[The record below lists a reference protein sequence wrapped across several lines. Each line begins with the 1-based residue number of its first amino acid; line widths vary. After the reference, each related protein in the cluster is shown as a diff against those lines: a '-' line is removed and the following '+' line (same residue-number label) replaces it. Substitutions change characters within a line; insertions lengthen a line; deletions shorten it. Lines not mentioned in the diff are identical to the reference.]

1 MLDLTSLNERQ
12 KEAVLSKKHTLVVA
26 SAGTGKTRVLTLHL
40 CHLLEQKVNAKN
52 IYAFTFT
59 NKAAK
64 EMTTRIAKIRGSFID
79 STISTFHSYYYSIIN
94 TFANYIGFDDP
105 VAIIDED
112 ERLGILKDII
122 KELKI
127 QILDKNIK
135 KRISDIKNHTP
146 YIVDSLKEQLQ
157 ILLVFKKYQERLKKC
172 NRMDFDDLQYYMLD
186 LLQKEDFQE
195 IVAEDIEY
203 ILVDEAQDVN
213 NIQFEILLLLS
224 KYAKQVFMVGD
235 QDQCIYTFRGSNFE
249 NMNYFVRHFK
259 AKTIILEEN
268 YRSTEAILKC
278 ANEVIKNNV
287 NRIDKKMFTS
297 NSVNAF
303 HIQYRPYKTVE
314 DEARF
319 AATLIK
325 LCREHHYQYE
335 DIAILYRNN
344 ASSHAFEKELILNHI
359 PFKVYGSYPFF
370 RYKEIKNILNIYQFI
385 HNPHDDIAFL
395 MMSNYPK
402 KLFSEKFMKEIQ
414 SEQARTQKSYYS
426 LLQDKEEAKDF
437 LQLIEELQTQIK
449 EKIPVDFYDFI
460 LEKLNY
466 LHEVSKDKKA
476 NEKINHL
483 LEFKEYIANIPYELQ
498 NIEKS
503 TMEWLNHFYLLDEK
517 EESLNMVKIMTIHQA
532 KGLEFKVVILVDLNE
547 GILPKTSQFLSQK
560 EEERRIF
567 YVGITR
573 AKERLFLTSA
583 ERHFINGKMK
593 FLSHSSFLN
602 EITELHK

>member
-1 MLDLTSLNERQ
+1 MIDLTSLNEHQ
-12 KEAVLSKKHTLVVA
+12 KEAVLSMKHTLVVA
-26 SAGTGKTRVLTLHL
+26 SAGTGKTRVLTYHL
-40 CHLLEQKVNAKN
+40 CYLLEQQVDAKN

-64 EMTTRIAKIRGSFID
+64 EMTTRIAKIRGTFVR

-105 VAIIDED
+105 IAIIDED
-112 ERLGILKDII
+112 ERMGILKEII
-122 KELKI
+122 KEYKI
-127 QILDKNIK
+127 QILDKIIK

-146 YIVDSLKEQLQ
+146 YIVDSLKEQLE

-172 NRMDFDDLQYYMLD
+172 NRMDFDDLQYYMLE
-186 LLQKEDFQE
+186 LLKDKNFQE
-195 IVAEDIEY
+195 FIVQDIEY
-203 ILVDEAQDVN
+203 ILVDESQDVN

-224 KYAKQVFMVGD
+224 KYTKQVFMVGD
-235 QDQCIYTFRGSNFE
+235 QDQCIYTFRGSNLE

-268 YRSTEAILKC
+268 YRSTETILKC

-287 NRIDKKMFTS
+287 NRIEKKMFTS
-297 NSVNAF
+297 SSINAF
-303 HIQYRPYKTVE
+303 KILYKPYKTTE

-319 AATLIK
+319 TSSLIK
-325 LCREHHYQYE
+325 LCLEHNYQYQ

-344 ASSHAFEKELILNHI
+344 ASSHAFEKELTLNHI

-385 HNPHDDIAFL
+385 HNPDDDIAFL
-395 MMSNYPK
+395 MMANYPK
-402 KLFSEKFMKEIQ
+402 KLFSEKFMKDLQ
-414 SEQARTQKSYYS
+414 QEQILTHKSYYS
-426 LLQDKEEAKDF
+426 LLQDKKEAEDF
-437 LQLIEELQTQIK
+437 LHLLKELQMQIK
-449 EKIPVDFYDFI
+449 ERVPGDFFEFI
-460 LEKLNY
+460 LEKFNY
-466 LHEVSKDKKA
+466 IHEVSKDKKA
-476 NEKINHL
+476 KDKLNRLMEL
-483 LEFKEYIANIPYELQ
+483 KEYISSIPYNYQ
-498 NIEKS
+498 DIEKS
-503 TMEWLNHFYLLDEK
+503 TIEWINNFYLQDEK
-517 EESLNMVKIMTIHQA
+517 EENINIVKLMTIHQA

-547 GILPKTSQFLSQK
+547 GILPTISNNLNQK

-583 ERHFINGKMK
+583 ERHFINGKVK
-593 FLSHSSFLN
+593 YLSHSSFLN

>member
-94 TFANYIGFDDP
+94 TFANHIGFDDP

-186 LLQKEDFQE
+186 LLQKKDFQE

-268 YRSTEAILKC
+268 YRSTEAI
-278 ANEVIKNNV
+278 
-287 NRIDKKMFTS
+287 F
-297 NSVNAF
+297 
-303 HIQYRPYKTVE
+303 
-314 DEARF
+314 
-319 AATLIK
+319 
-325 LCREHHYQYE
+325 
-335 DIAILYRNN
+335 
-344 ASSHAFEKELILNHI
+344 
-359 PFKVYGSYPFF
+359 
-370 RYKEIKNILNIYQFI
+370 
-385 HNPHDDIAFL
+385 
-395 MMSNYPK
+395 
-402 KLFSEKFMKEIQ
+402 
-414 SEQARTQKSYYS
+414 
-426 LLQDKEEAKDF
+426 
-437 LQLIEELQTQIK
+437 
-449 EKIPVDFYDFI
+449 
-460 LEKLNY
+460 
-466 LHEVSKDKKA
+466 
-476 NEKINHL
+476 
-483 LEFKEYIANIPYELQ
+483 
-498 NIEKS
+498 
-503 TMEWLNHFYLLDEK
+503 
-517 EESLNMVKIMTIHQA
+517 
-532 KGLEFKVVILVDLNE
+532 
-547 GILPKTSQFLSQK
+547 
-560 EEERRIF
+560 
-567 YVGITR
+567 
-573 AKERLFLTSA
+573 
-583 ERHFINGKMK
+583 
-593 FLSHSSFLN
+593 
-602 EITELHK
+602 

>member
-1 MLDLTSLNERQ
+1 
-12 KEAVLSKKHTLVVA
+12 
-26 SAGTGKTRVLTLHL
+26 
-40 CHLLEQKVNAKN
+40 
-52 IYAFTFT
+52 
-59 NKAAK
+59 
-64 EMTTRIAKIRGSFID
+64 
-79 STISTFHSYYYSIIN
+79 
-94 TFANYIGFDDP
+94 
-105 VAIIDED
+105 
-112 ERLGILKDII
+112 
-122 KELKI
+122 
-127 QILDKNIK
+127 
-135 KRISDIKNHTP
+135 
-146 YIVDSLKEQLQ
+146 
-157 ILLVFKKYQERLKKC
+157 
-172 NRMDFDDLQYYMLD
+172 
-186 LLQKEDFQE
+186 
-195 IVAEDIEY
+195 
-203 ILVDEAQDVN
+203 
-213 NIQFEILLLLS
+213 
-224 KYAKQVFMVGD
+224 MVGD

-278 ANEVIKNNV
+278 ANEVIKNNIH
-287 NRIDKKMFTS
+287 RIDKKMFTS
-297 NSVNAF
+297 NSLNAF

-325 LCREHHYQYE
+325 LCLEHHYQYE

-402 KLFSEKFMKEIQ
+402 KLFSEKFMKNLQ
-414 SEQARTQKSYYS
+414 NEQARTQKSYYS

-437 LQLIEELQTQIK
+437 LQLMEELQTQIK

-483 LEFKEYIANIPYELQ
+483 LEFKEYIANIPYQLQ
-498 NIEKS
+498 DIEKS

-517 EESLNMVKIMTIHQA
+517 EESLNVVKLMTIHQA

-547 GILPKTSQFLSQK
+547 GILPRTSQFLSQK

-593 FLSHSSFLN
+593 YLSHSSFLN